1 MKKFFRF
8 PRSSNEGT
16 EELVS
21 TIVRYLPE
29 HPPYYP
35 ADMVSAAPEKFFV
48 GEIIREKIF
57 DQFSQEIPY
66 STTVD
71 IVAFNEREKKK
82 HFISAEIFVER
93 QSQKG
98 FLSAKGAQR

>member
-1 MKKFFRF
+1 
-8 PRSSNEGT
+8 
-16 EELVS
+16 
-21 TIVRYLPE
+21 
-29 HPPYYP
+29 
-35 ADMVSAAPEKFFV
+35 MVSAAPEKFFV

-98 FLSAKGAQR
+98 NSHRQRGLGIKIGRREGAKGHRSLSSAIPSFLNSM